1 MYTEYSNS
9 ASSGPQLKYP
19 GESLPSLWCCLVP
32 SGKVQVISA
41 FQVTFHTVY
50 KNFKGQ
56 FAPINN

>member
-19 GESLPSLWCCLVP
+19 GKSLPSLWGCLLP

-41 FQVTFHTVY
+41 FYIVY
-50 KNFKGQ
+50 MNFKGQ
-56 FAPINN
+56 FDNNAKLT